1 MVTPGGVVVPSPVTA
16 STGRADATKAKIEQ
30 VKQKAK
36 VNAEKA
42 KQKAK
47 AEAAKQ
53 KATVTKAAAK
63 AKVSAVK
70 KGTTSGTTT
79 GGIAA
84 KGDLEQ

>member
-47 AEAAKQ
+47 AEAGEM
-53 KATVTKAAAK
+53 KAALQKTLDAML
-63 AKVSAVK
+63 
-70 KGTTSGTTT
+70 KGVLPP
-79 GGIAA
+79 A
-84 KGDLEQ
+84 DDEEELPR